1 MNLKTA
7 EKNFSDTFAEIDLKI
22 FNKNFLKVRKYACR
36 KNADT
41 KICSIVKANA
51 YGHGMNVM
59 AESLIGSGTDYLGTA
74 DYTET
79 SELRNYLDSKK
90 LYKTPVLC
98 LGIITEKNKL
108 LEDLASK
115 NVEFSVA
122 DTSSAVILNKAAAK
136 LNTKISIHIQVDSGI
151 NRTGFRMSDAYDAV
165 KEISSMKNLKL
176 KGIYSHFAT
185 SEIPGN
191 LFAKKQEA
199 EFKKLVKSL
208 EESIIKF
215 ELRHISNTGGI
226 LNLNDGYFNMVRPG
240 ISLYG
245 FYPDEKKVKHRL
257 GIEPVMTLKSKV
269 KFIKQLEKGE
279 SISYGRTYFTKNK
292 TRIASVPIGYG
303 DGYIRSFS
311 NKAKIFIKGK
321 LYNVTGTVCMDWI
334 MADIGMKNEINVN
347 DDVEIFGR
355 NYPAYKL
362 AALAETIS
370 YEITCNVSSRVK
382 RIYI

>member
-74 DYTET
+74 DYSET
-79 SELRNYLDSKK
+79 SELRNYLDLKK
-90 LYKTPVLC
+90 FYNIPVLC
-98 LGIITEKNKL
+98 LGLITEKNKL
-108 LEDLASK
+108 LDGLACK

-122 DTSSAVILNKAAAK
+122 DVSSAAILNNAAAK
-136 LNTKISIHIQVDSGI
+136 LNNRITVHIQVDSGI
-151 NRTGFRMSDAYDAV
+151 NRTGFRMNEAYDAV
-165 KEISSMKNLKL
+165 NKISSMKNLKL

-185 SEIPGN
+185 SEIPGSS
-191 LFAKKQEA
+191 FTKKQEA
-199 EFKKLVKSL
+199 EFKKLVKSI
-208 EESIIKF
+208 EESILKF

-226 LNLNDGYFNMVRPG
+226 LNFNDGYFNMVRPG

-245 FYPDEKKVKHRL
+245 FYPDEKKVKHRI

-292 TRIASVPIGYG
+292 TRIASVPVGYG

-334 MADIGMKNEINVN
+334 MADIGVKNEINVN
-347 DDVEIFGR
+347 DEVEIFGR

-362 AALAETIS
+362 ASIAGTIS
-370 YEITCNVSSRVK
+370 YEITCSVSSRVK

>member
-74 DYTET
+74 DYPET
-79 SELRNYLDSKK
+79 SELRSYLDSKNFF
-90 LYKTPVLC
+90 KTPVLC
-98 LGIITEKNKL
+98 LGLITEKNKL
-108 LEDLASK
+108 LEDLACK

-122 DTSSAVILNKAAAK
+122 DISSAVILNKAAAK
-136 LNTKISIHIQVDSGI
+136 LNNKITVHIQVDSGI
-151 NRTGFRMSDAYDAV
+151 NRTGFRMNEAYDAV
-165 KEISSMKNLKL
+165 KKISSMKNLKL
-176 KGIYSHFAT
+176 KGIYSHFAA
-185 SEIPGN
+185 SKIPGS
-191 LFAKKQEA
+191 LFTKKQEA
-199 EFKKLVKSL
+199 EFKKLVKSI

-226 LNLNDGYFNMVRPG
+226 LNFNDGYFNMVRPG

-245 FYPDEKKVKHRL
+245 FYPDEKKVKHRI

-279 SISYGRTYFTKNK
+279 SISYGRTFFTKNK
-292 TRIASVPIGYG
+292 TRIASVPVGYG
-303 DGYIRSFS
+303 DGYFRSFS

-321 LYNVTGTVCMDWI
+321 LYNVTGTVCMDWV
-334 MADIGMKNEINVN
+334 MADIGMKNEIRVN
-347 DDVEIFGR
+347 DEVEIFGR

-362 AALAETIS
+362 AAIAETIS